1 MSVGLDMW
9 RFSDDINTARRFN
22 AVAARMQPHCP
33 VLYSGKWLMI
43 NTNRSLI
50 EIPTAEVTVERIP
63 YTSNRSFGNN
73 PNTSPL
79 LNELQPVRDFW

>member
-33 VLYSGKWLMI
+33 VLYSGNCAMSNFASI
-43 NTNRSLI
+43 NSI
-50 EIPTAEVTVERIP
+50 I
-63 YTSNRSFGNN
+63 
-73 PNTSPL
+73 
-79 LNELQPVRDFW
+79 